1 MTLQIRSWE
10 TLGGGD
16 YGWLKARH
24 HFAIDER
31 GNPAHTRLGGLV
43 VFNDDEIAPHSGF
56 PLHAHRDME
65 IVTYVREGVLRHED
79 NSGGRG
85 EIGAGSVQAFSAGRG
100 IQHSEY
106 NDTDAPLRLFQIW
119 VLPRRRGIEPRW
131 ATRPFPEA
139 ERAGRLLPLASG
151 LPDDQGALPI
161 DADAR
166 VLGAIV
172 QAGES
177 IAYPLAATRYGY
189 LVLARGSA
197 MVNGQR
203 VREREGIAIH
213 GETGI
218 QLTAREI
225 AEIILVDAA

>member
-10 TLGGGD
+10 TLGGED

-24 HFAIDER
+24 HFAVGER
-31 GNPAHTRLGGLV
+31 GNAAHRRLGGLV

-56 PLHAHRDME
+56 PLHVHRDME

-85 EIGAGSVQAFSAGRG
+85 EIRAGSVQAFSAGRG
-100 IQHSEY
+100 IRHSEY
-106 NDTDAPLRLFQIW
+106 NDTDSPLRLFQIW

-131 ATRPFPEA
+131 ANRAFPET

-172 QAGES
+172 QAAES
-177 IAYPLAATRYGY
+177 IAHSLATTRYGY
-189 LVLARGSA
+189 LVLARRSA

-213 GETGI
+213 GEPAI
-218 QLTAREI
+218 QIKARES